1 VFSYVEPTDDYDDNN
16 SNNNN
21 INYNN
26 NNNFK
31 WILSSLFFM
40 AAKAAARKI
49 WKIRAWTGE
58 SNPDF
63 FDAGAVLHQLSY
75 QAN

>member
-1 VFSYVEPTDDYDDNN
+1 MNLIIS
-16 SNNNN
+16 
-21 INYNN
+21 I
-26 NNNFK
+26 
-31 WILSSLFFM
+31 FFM

-58 SNPDF
+58 SNSDF
-63 FDAGAVLHQLSY
+63 FDAGAMLHQLSY

>member
-1 VFSYVEPTDDYDDNN
+1 
-16 SNNNN
+16 
-21 INYNN
+21 
-26 NNNFK
+26 
-31 WILSSLFFM
+31 M

-63 FDAGAVLHQLSY
+63 FDAGAVLHQLSC